1 MIRSLSTHG
10 NAGVLAQ
17 IPSVPCK
24 NINGQ
29 KEGGLMV
36 DFYFAVSLVS
46 VLSNGERDMLRPIMS
61 PQSVKD
67 FTDT

>member
-1 MIRSLSTHG
+1 
-10 NAGVLAQ
+10 
-17 IPSVPCK
+17 
-24 NINGQ
+24 
-29 KEGGLMV
+29 MV